1 MQNFVNDL
9 IRQIQLT
16 SVPHQYTTIYLGG
29 GTPNHLPDDLL
40 AKLLECLQ
48 QYLDDTNNYE
58 FTIECNPDLVTQT
71 QIDVY
76 KKYGLNRVSLGAQIL
91 NNKTLK
97 ILRRE
102 HNADHIQQA
111 IDLLYQNDLTNVSLD
126 FIYNLP
132 NETYAD
138 LDDIFNFVHKNNIKH
153 VSFYALELK
162 PNSIM
167 TKSKYHLDLDKEE
180 DQMEYI
186 EQKFQELGYHRYEVS
201 NWCLAPEYE
210 SQHNKCYWLSRDWKA
225 LGYGASGFEHQHS
238 YVITNKI
245 PEPVAEVEKVS
256 DKDWYFQILMMG
268 LRLSAGL
275 PLNQEPYK
283 AAYEFYKDR
292 LINCQIVDGYL
303 RVNNLDLLDDTLLA
317 LMD

>member
-1 MQNFVNDL
+1 MNDL

-76 KKYGLNRVSLGAQIL
+76 KNYGLNRVSLGAQIL

-111 IDLLYQNDLTNVSLD
+111 IDLLYQNGLTNVSLD

-201 NWCLAPEYE
+201 N
-210 SQHNKCYWLSRDWKA
+210 
-225 LGYGASGFEHQHS
+225 
-238 YVITNKI
+238 
-245 PEPVAEVEKVS
+245 
-256 DKDWYFQILMMG
+256 
-268 LRLSAGL
+268 
-275 PLNQEPYK
+275 
-283 AAYEFYKDR
+283 
-292 LINCQIVDGYL
+292 
-303 RVNNLDLLDDTLLA
+303 
-317 LMD
+317 